1 MKKLTIILL
10 TLYCLKSFSQNSS
23 YAITSSNDTIYVD
36 KFNILNKKIKLTVQG
51 IKKEYNYE
59 DLVIIYDF
67 KNKRFLEKISPA
79 FFEYKQLSGNVFFAE
94 RLTEG
99 KVKIYRYLTN
109 EAHIPI
115 NTVSGNTN
123 YGTNRG
129 NTNYGTNSGNTNY
142 GANIGSSSFNSYF
155 IGLSGSK
162 PEFLCYYELQ
172 MSKNE
177 YKLLKLYLHSNDN
190 IQKEIEDL
198 FFSEIDKKEKSVIEL
213 VNKYNLWASTKK

>member
-1 MKKLTIILL
+1 MKKLTIIFL

-36 KFNILNKKIKLTVQG
+36 KFNILNKKIKLTIKG
-51 IKKEYNYE
+51 IKTEYDYDE
-59 DLVIIYDF
+59 LVTIYDF
-67 KNKRFLEKISPA
+67 KNKRFLEKISPI

-99 KVKIYRYLTN
+99 KVKIYKYLTN

-115 NTVSGNTN
+115 NAIAGSTN
-123 YGTNRG
+123 KGT
-129 NTNYGTNSGNTNY
+129 
-142 GANIGSSSFNSYF
+142 NIGSNSFNSYF
-155 IGLSGSK
+155 IGLDGSK

-177 YKLLKLYLHSNDN
+177 YKLLKLYLHSNEN
-190 IQKEIEDL
+190 IQKDIEEL
-198 FFSEIDKKEKSVIEL
+198 FFSEIEKKEKSVIDL
-213 VNKYNLWASTKK
+213 VNKYNLWALTSK

>member
-1 MKKLTIILL
+1 MKKLTIIFL

-36 KFNILNKKIKLTVQG
+36 KFNILNKKIKLTVKG

-99 KVKIYRYLTN
+99 KVKIYRHLTN

-123 YGTNRG
+123 YGTN
-129 NTNYGTNSGNTNY
+129 SGNTNN
-142 GANIGSSSFNSYF
+142 GNNIGSSSFNSYF